1 MPEIDILA
9 EGKKLFDVEIE
20 AMELVKKALD
30 KRFVDIVKLI
40 CDCKGK
46 VVITGMGKP
55 GHIGTKIAATM
66 ASLGT
71 PSFFLHPAEAQHGDL
86 GMLRE
91 EDIVIAI
98 SFSGESEEVTRLIP
112 SLKLI
117 GSDNENSRFCSRG
130 KQQSWNVLA
139 PEGPVSGRSLMNA
152 GLMIPVLWGEYGQ
165 MMIELTSEA

>member
-117 GSDNENSRFCSRG
+117 GSKLVGISGNENSTLIRNSDYSFVFPPFKEACAM
-130 KQQSWNVLA
+130 NLA
-139 PEGPVSGRSLMNA
+139 P
-152 GLMIPVLWGEYGQ
+152 
-165 MMIELTSEA
+165 TSRVTSPE